1 MWPRIYNNNSE
12 YKAMVAIHQLMHPCM
27 ADRLSTLGEGSSSLA
42 SHTKVEGVTEII
54 FGNETIIE
62 TV

>member
-1 MWPRIYNNNSE
+1 
-12 YKAMVAIHQLMHPCM
+12 MVAIHQLMHPCM
-27 ADRLSTLGEGSSSLA
+27 ADRLSTLGEGSSLA

-54 FGNETIIE
+54 FGNETVIE